1 MKKQLLKSKSFFA
14 FALVL
19 FSLTSNAQTLRQIAE
34 SKGKYIGNLMSDG
47 LIANNSLNNNAPRNI
62 LKDNFNMLVTE
73 NAMKMESILPNRP
86 ANPFNIQLSE
96 LNLVNVNN
104 FVAFANL
111 YSMRKRGHTMLWHSQ
126 APAWLLNDAK
136 NWTAQQIRDFMKS
149 YIKILGAYCRGKI
162 NEWDVANEMLDD
174 GSNYNYRTE
183 AWYSNIGDKTNQ
195 SAYNTAVF
203 NLIKDCFI
211 WAREADPEA
220 ELFYNDYGIE
230 NRSWTKAIAAEILCR
245 NLMIQG
251 APIDGVGFQSH
262 FQTTNLTDGTV
273 NGMVLN
279 IREYAKSN
287 LNVHITELDVRQN
300 GAAING
306 TQAHDGYWNLVRSCF
321 LEPNCTGILVWGI
334 RDSDSWIP
342 YAFGSGVAPYLLYN
356 DSYAQNGSYNAQ
368 GVITKGAWTGFRDG
382 VAGLADA
389 TFPAASLVG
398 DGNPGTG
405 VNIGSET
412 YTIRARGIVGGEQ
425 IQLQINGVVKA
436 TFTLT
441 TALQNYAV
449 STNTGTARVV
459 YINDEG
465 TRDVVVDYLKVGNT
479 IIQSE
484 NQVINTGF
492 YSGGRCGGGSNNE
505 TMHCNGYIEYAGS
518 DGYKTYTVRARGT
531 TGGEQIQLQINGIVK
546 TTFTL
551 ITTFHDYKISTNA
564 GTVRVVFIND
574 EGAKDVIID
583 YIKVGNTTIQSE
595 NQAINTGFYA
605 NGSCGGGSNN
615 ETMHCNGYIEYA
627 GSAASTRVNSEESE
641 FINEEPIISIS
652 PNPAENT
659 INMVVGAE
667 FIGGEFYIID
677 QMGLSKLK
685 TLIPNAEFQVNI
697 SPLKTGVYITKA
709 VSEGG
714 KIGTKKLIIK

>member
-1 MKKQLLKSKSFFA
+1 MKKQLSQFKFL
-14 FALVL
+14 FALILILV
-19 FSLTSNAQTLRQIAE
+19 SVSSQAQTLRQIAE
-34 SKGKYIGNLMSDG
+34 SKGKYIGNIMNG
-47 LIANNSLNNNAPRNI
+47 NLIANNSLDNNAPRNI

-96 LNLVNVNN
+96 LNLANIDN

-111 YSMRKRGHTMLWHSQ
+111 YAMRKRGHTMLWNSQ

-136 NWTAQQIRDFMKS
+136 NWTAQQVRDFMKS
-149 YIKILGAYCRGKI
+149 YIKTLGAYCRGKI
-162 NEWDVANEMLDD
+162 NEWDVANEMIDD
-174 GSNYNYRTE
+174 GGGLNYRNG

-195 SAYNTAVF
+195 AAYNTAVF

-230 NRSWTKAIAAEILCR
+230 DRNGSKAIAAEILCR
-245 NLMIQG
+245 NLMVQG

-262 FQTTNLTDGTV
+262 FLTTNLTDGTV
-273 NGMVLN
+273 NGIVLN

-287 LNVHITELDVRQN
+287 LNVHLTELDVRQN

-321 LEPNCTGILVWGI
+321 LEPNCTGILMWGI

-342 YAFGSGVAPYLLYN
+342 YFFNVTPYLLYN
-356 DSYAQNGSYNAQ
+356 DAYAQNGSYNAQ
-368 GVITKGAWTGFRDG
+368 GVVTKGAWTGFRDG
-382 VAGLADA
+382 IAGLADA
-389 TFPAASLVG
+389 PFPAASLVG

-412 YTIRARGIVGGEQ
+412 YTIRARGTAGGEQ

-441 TALQNYAV
+441 TTLQDY
-449 STNTGTARVV
+449 SLLTNAGTARVAF
-459 YINDEG
+459 INDGGE
-465 TRDVVVDYLKVGNT
+465 RDVVIDYLKVGNT

-484 NQVINTGF
+484 NQAINTGF
-492 YSGGRCGGGSNNE
+492 YANGSCGGGSNNE
-505 TMHCNGYIEYAGS
+505 TMHCDGYIEYAGS
-518 DGYKTYTVRARGT
+518 DGYKTYTGRARGT
-531 TGGEQIQLQINGIVK
+531 VGGEQIQLQINGVVK

-551 ITTFHDYKISTNA
+551 ITAFHDYTLSTNA
-564 GTVRVVFIND
+564 GTVRVAFIND
-574 EGAKDVIID
+574 EGTKDVIID

-605 NGSCGGGSNN
+605 NGRCGGGSNN
-615 ETMHCNGYIEYA
+615 ETMHCNGYIEFA
-627 GSAASTRVNSEESE
+627 GSATATRVGSEESE
-641 FINEEPIISIS
+641 FIKEEPIISIS

-659 INMVVGAE
+659 INIIVDVE
-667 FIGGEFYIID
+667 FVGGEFSILD
-677 QMGLSKLK
+677 HMGLSNMKA
-685 TLIPNAEFQVNI
+685 LIPKTEFLVDV
-697 SPLKTGVYITKA
+697 STLKTGLYFTKA
-709 VSEGG
+709 VSEHG
-714 KIGTKKLIIK
+714 KIVTKKLIIK